1 MARPAKSACALNPN
15 LSSPFDFALVV
26 GEVEPV
32 AVVPPPF
39 AAVAPFPVVV
49 AAPPPPFPALTLA
62 AEIV

>member
-26 GEVEPV
+26 GDVEPV
-32 AVVPPPF
+32 AVVPP
-39 AAVAPFPVVV
+39 PVVV

>member
-15 LSSPFDFALVV
+15 LSSPFDFALAV

-32 AVVPPPF
+32 AVVPPF
-39 AAVAPFPVVV
+39 VAVAPFPVVV

>member
-1 MARPAKSACALNPN
+1 MASPAMSACALNLN
-15 LSSPFDFALVV
+15 LSSPFDFVLVV

-49 AAPPPPFPALTLA
+49 AATPSPFPALTLA